1 MAVRTGTSLPRG
13 DDAKAPSLAGASIAD
28 VVLGSPRPGE
38 LTLALAVTVVAAV
51 VYLLSAPPTQPL
63 AYFVPL
69 ADAFLHGRLYVTEAP
84 SWLSELVPAA
94 VGWYVPYPPMP
105 AVVLLPFVALFG
117 PELPQQV
124 ISSLAGAASV
134 GLLFLAIGRL
144 GVHGR
149 TRFGLIAV
157 FAFGTVLWWGASE
170 GSAWL
175 FAQAVA
181 VVFSAAA
188 LLVATHRR
196 APMLVGLLL
205 GCATISRLPVGL
217 TAPFF
222 LAVVVGLPLPFTR
235 GDLRRVLRPAMAFAA
250 GLAVPVGLYA
260 VYNLARWGTPI
271 DLGYVLIPGVLED
284 PIYRDHGI
292 LSIFYIPRHLY
303 AIFLRSFD
311 FQEEFP
317 WFRPSWWGLSLFLT
331 TPLYLWLAHAP
342 WRDPRVRW
350 ACVGIGLA
358 LIPIVTHGNVGITQ
372 WGYRFSLDVQV
383 PLFAVLALAFA
394 GRTQRNWQPIAAG
407 IAAIVVNLYG
417 IVAIRNGFVGF

>member
-1 MAVRTGTSLPRG
+1 MAVRTGTSLPPT
-13 DDAKAPSLAGASIAD
+13 DDADARSLPGASIVD
-28 VVLGSPRPGE
+28 VVPGSRLPGE
-38 LTLALAVTVVAAV
+38 LTLALAVTLVTAV
-51 VYLLSAPPTQPL
+51 VYLLSAPPAQPL

-124 ISSLAGAASV
+124 ISSLAGAASA

-149 TRFGLIAV
+149 TRLGLIAV

-175 FAQAVA
+175 FAQAIA
-181 VVFSAAA
+181 VLFSAAA

-196 APMLVGLLL
+196 APILVGLLL

-222 LAVVVGLPLPFTR
+222 LALVVGLPLPFTR
-235 GDLRRVLRPAMAFAA
+235 GDVRRVLRPAMAFAV
-250 GLAVPVGLYA
+250 GLAFPVGLYA
-260 VYNLARWGTPI
+260 LYNLARWGTPI
-271 DLGYVLIPGVLED
+271 DMGYVLIPGVLDD

-292 LSIFYIPRHLY
+292 LSIFYVPRHLY

-317 WFRPSWWGLSLFLT
+317 WLRPSWWGLSLFLT

-358 LIPIVTHGNVGITQ
+358 LIPIVTHGNVGTTQ

-383 PLFAVLALAFA
+383 PLFAVLALAFTGRARRSWRPIVA
-394 GRTQRNWQPIAAG
+394 GTAA
-407 IAAIVVNLYG
+407 VLVNLYG

>member
-1 MAVRTGTSLPRG
+1 MAVRTGMSLPRG
-13 DDAKAPSLAGASIAD
+13 ARADPPTLAGASIDD
-28 VVLGSPRPGE
+28 VLLGSRRPGE
-38 LTLALAVTVVAAV
+38 LTLAFAITVAAAV
-51 VYLLSAPPTQPL
+51 VYLVSAPPSQPL

-69 ADAFLHGRLYVTEAP
+69 ADAFLHGRIYVTEAP
-84 SWLSELVPAA
+84 SWLSELVPAT

-117 PELPQQV
+117 PEVPQQMV
-124 ISSLAGAASV
+124 SALVGAMSV

-144 GVHGR
+144 GVGGR
-149 TRFGLIAV
+149 TRFGLVAV

-181 VVFSAAA
+181 VFFSAAA
-188 LLVATHRR
+188 LLLATHRR
-196 APMLVGLLL
+196 APILVGLFL

-222 LAVVVGLPLPFTR
+222 LALAVGIPLPFNR
-235 GDLRRVLRPAMAFAA
+235 ADVRRALRPAMGFSV
-250 GLAVPVGLYA
+250 GLAIPVALYA

-271 DLGYVLIPGVLED
+271 DMGYVLIPGVLQD
-284 PIYRDHGI
+284 PIYADHGI

-311 FQEEFP
+311 LRAEFP
-317 WFRPSWWGLSLFLT
+317 WFRPSWWGLSLLLT

-350 ACVGIGLA
+350 ACAGIGLA

-383 PLFAVLALAFA
+383 PLFAVLALTFA
-394 GRTQRNWQPIAAG
+394 GCTQRNWRPIAAG
-407 IAAIVVNLYG
+407 AAAILVNLYG

>member
-1 MAVRTGTSLPRG
+1 MALRTGTSLPGTDGAGAR
-13 DDAKAPSLAGASIAD
+13 PLAGASIVD
-28 VVLGSPRPGE
+28 VLLGSRRPGE
-38 LTLALAVTVVAAV
+38 LTLALGVTLAVAV
-51 VYLLSAPPTQPL
+51 VYLLSTPPSQPL

-69 ADAFLHGRLYVTEAP
+69 ADAFLHGRIYVTEAP
-84 SWLSELVPAA
+84 SWLSELVPAT

-105 AVVLLPFVALFG
+105 AVFLLPFVALFG
-117 PELPQQV
+117 PDVPQQIV
-124 ISSLAGAASV
+124 SALVGAASA
-134 GLLFLAIGRL
+134 GLLFLTVGRL
-144 GVHGR
+144 GLRGR
-149 TRFGLIAV
+149 ARLGLVAV

-181 VVFSAAA
+181 VLFSAAA
-188 LLVATHRR
+188 LLLATHRR
-196 APMLVGLLL
+196 APIVVGLLL

-217 TAPFF
+217 TAPFI
-222 LAVVVGLPLPFTR
+222 LAVAVGLPLPFTR
-235 GDLRRVLRPAMAFAA
+235 ADVRRVFRPAMAFAV
-250 GLAVPVGLYA
+250 GLAIPVGLYA
-260 VYNLARWGTPI
+260 LYNIARWGTPV
-271 DLGYVLIPGVLED
+271 DLGYVKIPGVLQD
-284 PIYRDHGI
+284 PIYADHGI

-311 FQEEFP
+311 FQEQFP

-331 TPLYLWLAHAP
+331 TPLYLWLARAP

-383 PLFAVLALAFA
+383 PLFALLALAFA
-394 GRTQRNWQPIAAG
+394 GRTQRDWRPIAAG
-407 IAAIVVNLYG
+407 VAALLVNLYG
-417 IVAIRNGFVGF
+417 LVAIRNGYVGF

>member
-1 MAVRTGTSLPRG
+1 MSLPPG
-13 DDAKAPSLAGASIAD
+13 DDADPPSLARASGVDIPPDAW
-28 VVLGSPRPGE
+28 RPGE
-38 LTLALAVTVVAAV
+38 LTLAFAVTVVTAV
-51 VYLLSAPPTQPL
+51 VYLLSAPPSQPL

-69 ADAFLHGRLYVTEAP
+69 ADAFLHGRIYVTEAP
-84 SWLSELVPAA
+84 SWLSELVPAT

-105 AVVLLPFVALFG
+105 AILLLPIVALFG
-117 PELPQQV
+117 PGVPQQV
-124 ISSLAGAASV
+124 VSAMVGAISV
-134 GLLFLAIGRL
+134 GFLSLAIGRL
-144 GVHGR
+144 GARGR
-149 TRFGLIAV
+149 TRFGLVAV

-181 VVFSAAA
+181 VLFSAAA
-188 LLVATHRR
+188 LLLATHRR
-196 APMLVGLLL
+196 APILVGVLL

-222 LAVVVGLPLPFTR
+222 LALAVGLPLPFNR
-235 GDLRRVLRPAMAFAA
+235 GDVRRALHPAMGFAI
-250 GLAVPVGLYA
+250 GLAMPVALYG
-260 VYNLARWGTPI
+260 VYNVARWGTPI
-271 DLGYVLIPGVLED
+271 DMGYVLIPGVLED
-284 PIYRDHGI
+284 PAYADHGI

-311 FQEEFP
+311 FVAEFP

-358 LIPIVTHGNVGITQ
+358 LVPIVTHGNVGTTQ

-383 PLFAVLALAFA
+383 PLFAMLALVFA
-394 GRTQRNWQPIAAG
+394 GRRQRDWRPIAAG
-407 IAAIVVNLYG
+407 AVAILVNLYG
-417 IVAIRNGFVGF
+417 IVAIRNGFVDF

>member
-1 MAVRTGTSLPRG
+1 MALRTRTSLPGTDGAGAR
-13 DDAKAPSLAGASIAD
+13 PLAGASIVD
-28 VVLGSPRPGE
+28 VLVGSRRPGE
-38 LTLALAVTVVAAV
+38 LALALGVTFVVAV
-51 VYLLSAPPTQPL
+51 VYLLSTPPSQPL

-69 ADAFLHGRLYVTEAP
+69 ADAFLHGRIYVTEAP

-105 AVVLLPFVALFG
+105 AVLLVPLVALFG
-117 PELPQQV
+117 PDVPQQLV
-124 ISSLAGAASV
+124 SALVGAAST

-144 GVHGR
+144 GLRGR
-149 TRFGLIAV
+149 SRFGLVAV

-181 VVFSAAA
+181 VFFSAAA
-188 LLVATHRR
+188 LLLATHRR
-196 APMLVGLLL
+196 APILAGLLL

-217 TAPFF
+217 TAPFV
-222 LAVVVGLPLPFTR
+222 LAIAVGLPLPFTR
-235 GDLRRVLRPAMAFAA
+235 ADLRRVLVPALGFAA

-260 VYNLARWGTPI
+260 LYNLARWGTPI
-271 DLGYVLIPGVLED
+271 DLGYVRIPGVLQD
-284 PIYRDHGI
+284 PIYADHGI
-292 LSIFYIPRHLY
+292 LSIFYIPRHIY

-311 FQEEFP
+311 FQEQFP

-383 PLFAVLALAFA
+383 PLFALLALAFA
-394 GRTQRNWQPIAAG
+394 GRTQRDWRPIAAG
-407 IAAIVVNLYG
+407 AAALLVNLYG
-417 IVAIRNGFVGF
+417 IVAIRNGYVGF